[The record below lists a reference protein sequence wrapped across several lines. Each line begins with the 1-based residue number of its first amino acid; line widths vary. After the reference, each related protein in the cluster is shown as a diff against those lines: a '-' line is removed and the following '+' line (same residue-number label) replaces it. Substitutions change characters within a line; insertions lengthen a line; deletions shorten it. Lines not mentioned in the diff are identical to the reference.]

1 MSVPSLAPLAAFDVD
16 HTLTR
21 RDCVL
26 PFMRMVAGT
35 PKVAIVILRH
45 LPQLIGVVVG
55 RIDRDVAKASLV
67 YSLFAGRT
75 LTHVSTKGRAHA
87 DDTFAAWLR
96 PDTLARLRWHQSE
109 GHTTAIVSASLGPYL
124 HPLGKLLGVDHV
136 LCTELEHDDATGV
149 LTGRFAGENCRGPEK
164 VARLQAAIGTR
175 PAEVWAYGDSAG
187 DREMLAW
194 ADHAQLI
201 RRRGQITSAPRSSK

>member
-1 MSVPSLAPLAAFDVD
+1 MSAPSLAPLAAFDVD

-35 PKVAIVILRH
+35 PNVARAILRH
-45 LPQLIGVVVG
+45 APQLTGVAVG
-55 RIDRDVAKASLV
+55 RVDRDVAKASLV
-67 YSLFAGRT
+67 HSLFAGRS
-75 LTHVSTKGRAHA
+75 LTHIASKGAVHA
-87 DDTFAAWLR
+87 DETFAGWLR
-96 PDTLARLRWHQSE
+96 PDTLARLRWHQAE
-109 GHTTAIVSASLGPYL
+109 GHITAIVSASLGPYL

-136 LCTELEHDDATGV
+136 LCTELEHDVATGV
-149 LTGRFAGENCRGPEK
+149 LTGRFVGANCRGPEK
-164 VARLQAAIGTR
+164 VARLQAAIGGR

-201 RRRGQITSAPRSSK
+201 SRRQQISAVPRSSL